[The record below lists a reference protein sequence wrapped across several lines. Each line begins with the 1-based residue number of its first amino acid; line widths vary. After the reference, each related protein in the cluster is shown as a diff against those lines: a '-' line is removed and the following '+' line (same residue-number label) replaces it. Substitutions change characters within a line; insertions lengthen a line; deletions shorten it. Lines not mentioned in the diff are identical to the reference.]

1 MLKPLMLPHPVWW
14 RKISPLAFAGLL
26 ALSGALALPG
36 AAAHAAQQSQGQVR
50 IGEAVEAELAGN
62 DGVTHRLSD
71 YRGRIVVLEWTS
83 PVCEF
88 TARHYASG
96 AMQNLQKQA
105 LAQNVVWI
113 PISSTGKGAPGFMD
127 APQSQALMKA
137 RKIASDYMALDAS
150 GTTGRYF
157 SATATPSVVIV
168 DAQGRL
174 VYSGAI
180 DDKPF
185 GDGMQG
191 DNHVRAALA
200 DLFAGAQVR
209 LPKTRAYGCSITYAN
224 P

>member
-1 MLKPLMLPHPVWW
+1 MLKPLVLPEPVWW
-14 RKISPLAFAGLL
+14 RKMSASVLAGVL
-26 ALSGALALPG
+26 ALSGAVAFPD
-36 AAAHAAQQSQGQVR
+36 AAACAAQQAQGQVHL
-50 IGEAVEAELAGN
+50 GEAVEAELAGS
-62 DGVTHRLSD
+62 DGTTHRLSD

-83 PVCEF
+83 PVCEY

-96 AMQNLQKQA
+96 AMQHLQKQA

-137 RKIASDYMALDAS
+137 RNIASDYMALDAS
-150 GTTGRYF
+150 GATGRYF
-157 SATATPSVVIV
+157 AATATPSVVIL

-174 VYSGAI
+174 AYSGAI

-191 DNHVRAALA
+191 NNHVRAAIA
-200 DLFAGAQVR
+200 DLLAGAQVR
-209 LPKTRAYGCSITYAN
+209 MPKTRAYGCSITYAN